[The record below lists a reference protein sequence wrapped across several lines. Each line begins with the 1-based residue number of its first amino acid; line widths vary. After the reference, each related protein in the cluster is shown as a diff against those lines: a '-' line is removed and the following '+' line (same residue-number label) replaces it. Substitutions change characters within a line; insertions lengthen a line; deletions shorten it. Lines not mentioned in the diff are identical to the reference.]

1 MNNAKDFTFIF
12 YFICH
17 VQFTEM
23 FILYLLSNQKI
34 VALFVLTEFQPD
46 NFLRLLVIVG
56 GAFFLVGGAFFL
68 VIISVKFQKFHN
80 VGADRISAIVSFCR
94 SGLL

>member
-34 VALFVLTEFQPD
+34 ASLFVLTEFQPD

-56 GAFFLVGGAFFL
+56 GAFFLV
-68 VIISVKFQKFHN
+68 IISVKFHKFHN
-80 VGADRISAIVSFCR
+80 VGADRISARNRESFVFFC
-94 SGLL
+94 

>member
-1 MNNAKDFTFIF
+1 MNNAKDFTFVF

-17 VQFTEM
+17 VQFSEI

-34 VALFVLTEFQPD
+34 ISLFVFTEFQPD
-46 NFLRLLVIVG
+46 NFLRLLVIVCI
-56 GAFFLVGGAFFL
+56 VGGAFFL